1 MELKPLYDVIIIG
14 GSYAG
19 LSAAMALGRSLKN
32 TLIIDNGI
40 PCNRQTPHS
49 HNFITQDGEK
59 PKVIAER
66 AREQVAQYKSIEFL
80 NAKAI
85 KGKKLEGKFEIQTEE
100 GDKIFAKKL
109 IFATGIKDLLPE
121 IKGFTACWG
130 ISVIHCPYCHGY
142 EFKGKKTAIMIDNEK
157 AFHIAQLVNN
167 LTDKITILTSGKT
180 YFSDVQLQK
189 LKDHHIDIIDK
200 EVLEIV
206 HHLGNVNAVTFTD
219 GSQVPF
225 DAIYASVPFIQHSQ
239 IPQELG
245 CELNEQGYIKTDSFQ
260 MTNIEGVFA
269 CGDNTSPMRSVANA
283 VAAGNL
289 TGAMVNYILT
299 EENF

>member
-167 LTDKITILTSGKT
+167 LTDNITILTSGKT

-206 HHLGNVNAVTFTD
+206 HNLGNVNAVTFTD
-219 GSQVPF
+219 GSQVKF

>member
-167 LTDKITILTSGKT
+167 LTDNITILTSGKT
-180 YFSDVQLQK
+180 YFSDVQRQK

>member
-167 LTDKITILTSGKT
+167 LTDNITILTSGKT

-225 DAIYASVPFIQHSQ
+225 NAIYAFVPFIQHSQ
-239 IPQELG
+239 MPQELG

>member
-66 AREQVAQYKSIEFL
+66 AREQVAQYKSIDFL

-85 KGKKLEGKFEIQTEE
+85 KGKKLEGKFEIQTEV
-100 GDKIFAKKL
+100 GDKIYARKL

-167 LTDKITILTSGKT
+167 LTDNITILTSGKT

-219 GSQVPF
+219 GSQVKF

-289 TGAMVNYILT
+289 TGAMVNKILT

>member
-1 MELKPLYDVIIIG
+1 
-14 GSYAG
+14 
-19 LSAAMALGRSLKN
+19 
-32 TLIIDNGI
+32 
-40 PCNRQTPHS
+40 
-49 HNFITQDGEK
+49 
-59 PKVIAER
+59 
-66 AREQVAQYKSIEFL
+66 
-80 NAKAI
+80 
-85 KGKKLEGKFEIQTEE
+85 
-100 GDKIFAKKL
+100 
-109 IFATGIKDLLPE
+109 
-121 IKGFTACWG
+121 
-130 ISVIHCPYCHGY
+130 
-142 EFKGKKTAIMIDNEK
+142 MIDNEK

-245 CELNEQGYIKTDSFQ
+245 CELNDQGYIKTDSFQ

>member
-167 LTDKITILTSGKT
+167 LTDNITILTSGKT

-189 LKDHHIDIIDK
+189 LQDNHIEIIDK

-219 GSQVPF
+219 GSQVKF

-289 TGAMVNYILT
+289 TGAMVNKILT
-299 EENF
+299 EGNF

>member
-49 HNFITQDGEK
+49 HNFITHDGEK

-85 KGKKLEGKFEIQTEE
+85 KGKKLEGKFEIQTEV
-100 GDKIFAKKL
+100 GDKLFAKKL

-167 LTDKITILTSGKT
+167 LTDNITILTSGKT
-180 YFSDVQLQK
+180 YFSDVQRQK

-225 DAIYASVPFIQHSQ
+225 NAIYASVPFIQHSQ
-239 IPQELG
+239 MPQELG

>member
-100 GDKIFAKKL
+100 GDKLFAKKL

-121 IKGFTACWG
+121 IKGFSACWG

-167 LTDKITILTSGKT
+167 LTDNITILTSGKT

-219 GSQVPF
+219 GSQVKF

>member
-167 LTDKITILTSGKT
+167 LTDNITILTSGKT
-180 YFSDVQLQK
+180 YFSEVQLQK

-260 MTNIEGVFA
+260 MTNIKGVFA

>member
-142 EFKGKKTAIMIDNEK
+142 EFKGKKTAIMIDSEK
-157 AFHIAQLVNN
+157 AFHIAQMVNN
-167 LTDKITILTSGKT
+167 LTDNITILTSGKT

-219 GSQVPF
+219 GSQVKF

-245 CELNEQGYIKTDSFQ
+245 CELNDQGYIKTDSFQ
-260 MTNIEGVFA
+260 MTNIEGVFT

>member
-167 LTDKITILTSGKT
+167 LTDNITILTSGKT

-189 LKDHHIDIIDK
+189 LQDNHIEIIDK

-219 GSQVPF
+219 GSQVKF

-260 MTNIEGVFA
+260 MTNIEGVFT

>member
-167 LTDKITILTSGKT
+167 LTDNITILTSGKT

-219 GSQVPF
+219 GSQVKF

>member
-167 LTDKITILTSGKT
+167 LTDNITILTSGKT
-180 YFSDVQLQK
+180 YFSDVQRQK

-239 IPQELG
+239 MPQELG

>member
-49 HNFITQDGEK
+49 HNFITHDGEK

-167 LTDKITILTSGKT
+167 LTDNITILNSGKK

-189 LKDHHIDIIDK
+189 LQDHHIDIIDK